1 MINFRENLLILSLL
15 FVTSSLFFLFVQMA
29 VLRFLRPDRLVGDE
43 TEYMAAAKGEKS
55 NSVWIRVPFMF
66 WIGRCARFAFP
77 DVDDLGFRLS
87 ISAVSALTT
96 GMVVTTAYMISGVQ
110 AAILVSCFLLL
121 LVERIVLACHIWPDT
136 VLGLWLTAFCIL
148 LLITDNPVA
157 LGIMGILA
165 AIAFLTRFEYL
176 VLSLLGW
183 LLVVFKGVSI
193 GDSTLFL
200 LFPTIVALT
209 LLCLYNRWKY
219 ATWWPDTTFIF
230 NIAVSKLE
238 SDKPDLKIEQLMQH
252 TLGHFRQVNSATL
265 SEQYQL
271 IPNKWGGVVGLFK
284 GVIKRHISLLA
295 QETFLERFFWKNS
308 NPVYQGTIADGM
320 RYFFLPTLRWG
331 FTALCVVCL
340 FVMPLMIAKG
350 EVLWMLPVLCM
361 YISASFF
368 QTRTRYR
375 VAFVPTMVLF
385 AALGLQEINRF
396 ETEMYWGLVN
406 VTLFIILISIVKPR
420 QEI

>member
-1 MINFRENLLILSLL
+1 MS
-15 FVTSSLFFLFVQMA
+15 TSLFFLLVQVI
-29 VLRFLRPDRLVGDE
+29 VLKFLRPIRLIGDE
-43 TEYMAAAKGEKS
+43 TEYVNASKGEKS
-55 NSVWIRVPFMF
+55 NSVWIRVPLMF
-66 WIGRCARFAFP
+66 WIGRCIRFVIP
-77 DVDDLGFRLS
+77 NSGDSIFRLS
-87 ISAVSALTT
+87 ISVISALSAA
-96 GMVVTTAYMISGVQ
+96 MVVTAAYMISGIQTAVMVGLFQ
-110 AAILVSCFLLL
+110 LV
-121 LVERIVLACHIWPDT
+121 LVERIILACHIWPDT

-148 LLITDNPVA
+148 LLITDNPIA
-157 LGIMGILA
+157 LGILGFLA
-165 AIAFLTRFEYL
+165 AMAFLTRFEYL
-176 VLSLLGW
+176 ILSLLGW
-183 LLVVFKGVSI
+183 LVVIFKGVPI

-200 LFPTIVALT
+200 LVPTLITLT
-209 LLCLYNRWKY
+209 LLSIYNKWKF

-238 SDKPDLKIEQLMQH
+238 SDKPNLKIEQLMQH
-252 TLGHFRQVNSATL
+252 TLSHFRQTNSATL

-284 GVIKRHISLLA
+284 GVIKRHISLLS

-308 NPVYQGTIADGM
+308 NPVYQGTIADSM

-396 ETEMYWGLVN
+396 ETEMYWGLLN